1 MQSCMDL
8 KTDQGGNHMKT
19 WNQPSLVELDLTATA
34 YSPDSGSKVDGF
46 YVDRDGVTTHYTYCP
61 SGSEAPV

>member
-1 MQSCMDL
+1 
-8 KTDQGGNHMKT
+8 MKT